1 MTEEDDQTPG
11 EDVESTDGENETLQE
26 ATLEEMQEFL
36 EALNLFVL
44 RVASMDW
51 PEAFNLTENEN
62 SASVCSVRTGATT
75 DADTEKTRNTTI
87 ASTCVFTGLMRTKFA
102 DSCVESLEACSKRR
116 TPL

>member
-51 PEAFNLTENEN
+51 PEAFNLTENEKFCF
-62 SASVCSVRTGATT
+62 SVFPFVLAPPPTPTPKKRG
-75 DADTEKTRNTTI
+75 TRPSRPH
-87 ASTCVFTGLMRTKFA
+87 AFSRG
-102 DSCVESLEACSKRR
+102 
-116 TPL
+116 